1 MELIQTHFHFEHP
14 YIMASLSL
22 CLFNTNPAHVL
33 HELWAVNSMRKE
45 QGHWGENSSINTDT
59 SPLLYNISKHLTGGK
74 MKFKIQSLHMWRGR
88 PALRSSSVAPG
99 VGQGGYLH
107 LYFADAGE
115 HHVKR
120 L

>member
-22 CLFNTNPAHVL
+22 CLFNTNPAYVL

-74 MKFKIQSLHMWRGR
+74 MKFKILSAYEIFWN
-88 PALRSSSVAPG
+88 
-99 VGQGGYLH
+99 
-107 LYFADAGE
+107 
-115 HHVKR
+115 
-120 L
+120 